1 MHKEYPLL
9 VHGGGKEMKII
20 DAHMHIGL
28 HSFCDNE
35 NSEFPYDLCSTYDEI
50 IKLMDANDVDMAVVL
65 PIPHKDFNTEK
76 ANSYVFEAYQK
87 YPDRLIPF
95 CRIDEHLEE
104 NIGKGFRGV
113 KLHLLYEEVDIKNI
127 KKELQQ
133 IEDANI
139 PIIIHAKFA
148 NKVKQIEQILKYAPN
163 LNIILAHMGR
173 GHLYTG
179 EQTIDNALA
188 LKKYPNVYMDLS
200 TVGDLQSIIN
210 VCEILGYDRVIYASD
225 YPFGKT
231 FLGERYRYGDELNA
245 LKQNFNHEQS
255 MLIFHENI
263 ERLLELKNDIYVR
276 RAKKTDVES
285 IMKMF
290 NSISSEDQKF
300 LAYGNKA
307 SLIRQIVRSERHCYV
322 AMYENRIVGFLR
334 ESGRP
339 EGYSLLEEI
348 LVLPEYRGKG
358 VATKLMNHYHRAF
371 HKNMAKTNS
380 SNHKMRNMLSKNGYI
395 AENPNAPRIINWV
408 RNGEQ
413 M

>member
-104 NIGKGFRGV
+104 NIRKGFRGV

-245 LKQNFNHEQS
+245 LKQNLSHEQS

>member
-1 MHKEYPLL
+1 M
-9 VHGGGKEMKII
+9 
-20 DAHMHIGL
+20 
-28 HSFCDNE
+28 
-35 NSEFPYDLCSTYDEI
+35 
-50 IKLMDANDVDMAVVL
+50 
-65 PIPHKDFNTEK
+65 
-76 ANSYVFEAYQK
+76 
-87 YPDRLIPF
+87 
-95 CRIDEHLEE
+95 EE

-148 NKVKQIEQILKYAPN
+148 NKVKQVEQILKYAPN

-225 YPFGKT
+225 YPFGKNY
-231 FLGERYRYGDELNA
+231 LGEKYSYSDELNA
-245 LKQNFNHEQS
+245 LKQNLSHEQS
-255 MLIFHENI
+255 ELIFHENI
-263 ERLLELKNDIYVR
+263 ERLLNLKNDIYVR
-276 RAKKTDVES
+276 RAKKADVES
-285 IMKMF
+285 VMEMF

-358 VATKLMNHYHRAF
+358 VATKLMSHYHRAF
-371 HKNMAKTNS
+371 YKNMAKTNA
-380 SNHKMRNMLSKNGYI
+380 SNYRMRNMLSKNGYV

-408 RNGEQ
+408 RNGEK

>member
-50 IKLMDANDVDMAVVL
+50 IKLMDANDVDMAVIL
-65 PIPHKDFNTEK
+65 PIPHRDFNTEK

>member
-231 FLGERYRYGDELNA
+231 FLGERYRYGDELNT
-245 LKQNFNHEQS
+245 LKQNFSHEQS

-395 AENPNAPRIINWV
+395 AENPNAPRIINRV

>member
-1 MHKEYPLL
+1 
-9 VHGGGKEMKII
+9 MKII

-50 IKLMDANDVDMAVVL
+50 IRLMDANDVDKAIVL

-76 ANSYVFEAYQK
+76 TNSYVFEAYQK
-87 YPDRLIPF
+87 YSDRLIPF

-104 NIGKGFRGV
+104 NIRKGFRGV

-210 VCEILGYDRVIYASD
+210 VCEILGYDRVIYGSD

-231 FLGERYRYGDELNA
+231 FLGEKYRYGDELNA
-245 LKQNFNHEQS
+245 LKQNLSHEQS

-285 IMKMF
+285 IMEMF

-307 SLIRQIVRSERHCYV
+307 TLIRQIVRSERHCYV
-322 AMYENRIVGFLR
+322 AMYENRIVGFMR

-371 HKNMAKTNS
+371 HKNMAKTNA
-380 SNHKMRNMLSKNGYI
+380 SNYKMRNMLSRNGYV

-408 RNGEQ
+408 RNGE
-413 M
+413 